1 MKTVSVISTEGDF
14 QMFLIDTSRNGHQVH
29 DAIVNQSLDNYLI
42 NDLRLKG
49 HGLICYIN
57 QPAVII
63 GVNQNAYAEIDLPYL
78 KKNNIQLV
86 RRSSG
91 GGAVY
96 HDFGNIVFENI
107 VIGDMSKFGD
117 FHAIGDPIVDA
128 LHDLGIKSA
137 AVHGRNDLTIDGK
150 KFSGMAIVK
159 GDNSYAAGGTIMYDL
174 DMQAANEVLTPEK
187 DKLLSKGVQ
196 SVDARVTNIKP
207 YLPAKYQNWT
217 TEDFKNYLLCHMFG
231 VSSLDDIETYHLTDK
246 DWAIIDQ
253 RLDDKYRTDAWNYG
267 QNPGYRYYV
276 SKHYPIGTISF
287 NFNVKDG
294 LISAVRLYGD
304 FFTAGN
310 PKIVERQLTG
320 TALRKD
326 ALVAALRV
334 ADLPTNLG
342 KVSPEEIADLVLSY
356 KE

>member
-1 MKTVSVISTEGDF
+1 
-14 QMFLIDTSRNGHQVH
+14 MFFIDTSRNGKPVH

-57 QPAVII
+57 QPSVII

-78 KKNNIQLV
+78 KKNKIELV

-117 FHAIGDPIVDA
+117 FHAIGDPIVSA
-128 LHDLGIKSA
+128 LHDLGVKSA
-137 AVHGRNDLTIDGK
+137 EVSGRNDMTIDGK

-174 DMQAANEVLTPEK
+174 NMTNATEVLTPEK
-187 DKLLSKGVQ
+187 DKLASKGVK
-196 SVDARVTNIKP
+196 SVNARVTNIKP
-207 YLPAKYQNWT
+207 YLPEKYQNWT

-231 VSSLDDIETYHLTDK
+231 VDSMDDVETYHLTDK
-246 DWAIIDQ
+246 DWTIIDQ
-253 RLDDKYRTDAWNYG
+253 RLAKKYTTDAWNYG
-267 QNPGYRYYV
+267 KNPGYKHYV
-276 SKHYPIGTISF
+276 SKHYPIGTVSF
-287 NFNVKDG
+287 NFNEKDG
-294 LISAVRLYGD
+294 VITDAKIYGD
-304 FFTAGN
+304 FFTAGD
-310 PKIVERQLTG
+310 PHVVEQHLVG
-320 TALRKD
+320 TKLD
-326 ALVAALRV
+326 QESLVAAFT
-334 ADLPTNLG
+334 ASDLAQNLG
-342 KVSPEEIADLVLSY
+342 KVTPEELAALILND
-356 KE
+356 